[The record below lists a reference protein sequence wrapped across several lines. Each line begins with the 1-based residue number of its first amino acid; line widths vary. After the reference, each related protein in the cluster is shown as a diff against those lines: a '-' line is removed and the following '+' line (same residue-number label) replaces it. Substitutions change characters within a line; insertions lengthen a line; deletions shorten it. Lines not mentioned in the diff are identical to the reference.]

1 MSRYLHVYSQTNDTD
16 VEKKSGENVSIQ
28 LDYTPHPVK
37 IRPEDIV
44 EEEPEDD
51 SEQLLKNM

>member
-1 MSRYLHVYSQTNDTD
+1 M
-16 VEKKSGENVSIQ
+16 EKKDNVNIQ
-28 LDYTPHPVK
+28 LDYTPHPMK

-51 SEQLLKNM
+51 SEMLLKNMYDINH